1 MKTYEEYLKLL
12 ISCCRSFDR
21 KAEEAC
27 RHRWDSIGKPIDGLG
42 LLEVMTARIA
52 GMTGDPEV
60 RLRKKAVAVMCGD
73 HGVVAEGV
81 TQTGQE
87 ITALVAENIA
97 AGTSSVCL
105 MAQVAGADVFA
116 ADIGIAC
123 EYGNKWKITPE
134 ESVLKKMLPAGDGD
148 FCLPPSGRLATGR
161 IAGKKVAAGTGHLSR
176 EPAMTSEPAALA
188 VCRGIEAAAELKEQG
203 YDIIVTGEM
212 GIGNTT
218 PASAA
223 ACCLCGMKPEEATG
237 RGAGLTRE
245 GLKRKISVVKRA
257 LEIHRPDPE
266 DALDVLSKVGGFDL
280 AGMTGLFL
288 GGALCGIPV
297 VIDGVISAASAALA
311 CRLNPGCRDFMLA
324 SHQGKEPAM
333 EQLLKI
339 TGQEPVIRAGLALG
353 EGTGGTALLPLLD
366 MALAVYG
373 ENVTFEDIRMDAYE
387 RME

>member
-134 ESVLKKMLPAGDGD
+134 ESVLKKMLPAGRRR
-148 FCLPPSGRLATGR
+148 FLPSPFRDDWRKAGSP
-161 IAGKKVAAGTGHLSR
+161 GKKVAAGTGNLSR
-176 EPAMTSEPAALA
+176 EPAMTREQAALA

-203 YDIIVTGEM
+203 YDIIVTGAM

-218 PASAA
+218 AASAA
-223 ACCLCGMKPEEATG
+223 ACCLCGRKPEEATG

-245 GLKRKISVVKRA
+245 GLKRKISVVKGA

-333 EQLLKI
+333 EHLLKI

-353 EGTGGTALLPLLD
+353 VGNRRNSAAASAGHGSGGYTGRT
-366 MALAVYG
+366 
-373 ENVTFEDIRMDAYE
+373 
-387 RME
+387 